1 MIVPGHGSTKFLMNF
16 PIFVIFEKAW
26 MILVEQ
32 DFPKSR
38 TFYEI
43 SELRARCFN
52 IPQRFR
58 IEMFQD
64 RDKNIFFYGQHSP
77 KWSLLFLHIDCFR
90 SADSTTLEFFW
101 HFDPYCHSLGI
112 AMRFS
117 LEQILKTVHPETCC
131 EKIEQAP
138 RCSPD
143 GQLGRLCDFILR
155 FAKKVL

>member
-1 MIVPGHGSTKFLMNF
+1 MVVPGHGCAKFLMNF
-16 PIFVIFEKAW
+16 PVFVIFEKAW

-52 IPQRFR
+52 IPQRFW

-90 SADSTTLEFFW
+90 STDSTTLEFSW
-101 HFDPYCHSLGI
+101 HFDPYCHEI
-112 AMRFS
+112 FS
-117 LEQILKTVHPETCC
+117 WSDLKTVQTETCC

-155 FAKKVL
+155 FAKK